1 MEVSNK
7 LYGPASFRSEII
19 TGTHW
24 VEGWDDSCFRL
35 ESFEEE
41 INPLPCRNSNPG
53 PSSAQPNPYT
63 DDAILSHDELK
74 MDVNLLEPEFY
85 I

>member
-19 TGTHW
+19 PGTHW
-24 VEGWDDSCFRL
+24 VQGWDDSWFGL

-41 INPLPCRNSNPG
+41 ETPLPCRNSNPG

-63 DDAILSHDELK
+63 DYAMLSHDEIK
-74 MDVNLLEPEFY
+74 MDVN
-85 I
+85 